1 MPHSV
6 PPQSL
11 IRGVARGVTHLVK
24 WVDYH
29 SGADTQPSGR
39 PARVTIYSSRP
50 GGDYAAVEGLDL
62 LERAA

>member
-1 MPHSV
+1 
-6 PPQSL
+6 
-11 IRGVARGVTHLVK
+11 VK
-24 WVDYH
+24 WVDYQ